1 MNPWGHLLTSKIRTE
16 LSVRDFYIVS
26 YAEYLQTDPALWRL
40 TVSYLSTCGEIG
52 KGMADEVLLRVP
64 LRLEKKTSEPENHPR
79 NVTDLDDNM
88 DQDDQDDLSD
98 IVKELSATCFE
109 YRREETRRMICKV
122 WCFAI
127 VLSAL

>member
-1 MNPWGHLLTSKIRTE
+1 MTRTE
-16 LSVRDFYIVS
+16 LSVRDFYVAS

-40 TVSYLSTCGEIG
+40 TVSYLNTCGENG

-64 LRLEKKTSEPENHPR
+64 LELEKTVSKSDDSRPKNSTN
-79 NVTDLDDNM
+79 LGDNM
-88 DQDDQDDLSD
+88 DQDDQDEQDDLSD

-122 WCFAI
+122 
-127 VLSAL
+127 